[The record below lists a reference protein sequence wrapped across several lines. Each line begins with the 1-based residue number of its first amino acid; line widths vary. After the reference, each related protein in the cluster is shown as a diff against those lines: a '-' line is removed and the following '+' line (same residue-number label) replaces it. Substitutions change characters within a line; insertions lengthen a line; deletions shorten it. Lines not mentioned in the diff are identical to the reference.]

1 MLWPSTTLFWAQLP
15 ITDVWPTFHPT
26 SFRCCPPYDIMM
38 MTKRSDDDVQQS
50 VKGGVASWEN
60 QDWWEDSLSQHEDNP
75 AGQHHQ
81 DHEDNPAGQHHHDH
95 EEGWHPDAQHLSELK
110 IIFFIVDVGFGS
122 VAKINNILR
131 VSMRT
136 IQQVDTIKIRRN
148 MKLVNLANTIVI
160 MGKVVFLIHG
170 ASICAGYWS
179 SSSSSWCL
187 MIGSTVGLSWSW
199 DHVLSDGCKACFSK

>member
-75 AGQHHQ
+75 AGQHHHK
-81 DHEDNPAGQHHHDH
+81 HEDNPAGQHHHEH
-95 EEGWHPDAQHLSELK
+95 EEGWYPDAQHLTRLTT
-110 IIFFIVDVGFGS
+110 IFFIVWMWECEM
-122 VAKINNILR
+122 VANINNILR

-148 MKLVNLANTIVI
+148 MKLVNLEHHRD
-160 MGKVVFLIHG
+160 HG
-170 ASICAGYWS
+170 E
-179 SSSSSWCL
+179 
-187 MIGSTVGLSWSW
+187 
-199 DHVLSDGCKACFSK
+199 GCFPDTWKQY